1 MTLHEAIIKV
11 LKSRGREMT
20 TTEIAY
26 ELNRNKWYQKK
37 DGSDIIP
44 YQIHGRT
51 KNYPIFF
58 KRNGSVVSLVEN
70 EVKCKQPEL
79 SNKNRREKPKQLKSG
94 NSDEFYILG
103 LCDEI
108 LGYSSSRQH
117 KFDFLKGDMNQQG
130 KSSFLPVDAYYEE
143 LKLVIEYREKQHSES
158 VSFFDKPNKIT
169 VSGVNRG
176 EQRKIYDQR
185 RRDILPKNGIKLIE
199 ISYSDFNYDKQKRI
213 IRDKNKDSDILKHII
228 NEHIN

>member
-1 MTLHEAIIKV
+1 
-11 LKSRGREMT
+11 
-20 TTEIAY
+20 
-26 ELNRNKWYQKK
+26 
-37 DGSDIIP
+37 
-44 YQIHGRT
+44 
-51 KNYPIFF
+51 
-58 KRNGSVVSLVEN
+58 
-70 EVKCKQPEL
+70 
-79 SNKNRREKPKQLKSG
+79 
-94 NSDEFYILG
+94 
-103 LCDEI
+103 
-108 LGYSSSRQH
+108 
-117 KFDFLKGDMNQQG
+117 MNQQG

-143 LKLVIEYREKQHSES
+143 LKLVIEYREKQHSEN

-213 IRDKNKDSDILKHII
+213 IRDKNKDSEILKDII